1 MNTRTEDFNIDS
13 IYKLQKARVD
23 KQIEIV
29 MPTLKKKGASVLKT
43 DLPTPLTTLVH
54 ERYRQMAKELAW
66 IEQKSSIYENPAEK
80 RREELK
86 KICIL
91 NDINNPIIGEE
102 LYDPMKP
109 DTTHLF

>member
-1 MNTRTEDFNIDS
+1 MNTKNEDFDIDA
-13 IYKLQKARVD
+13 IFKLQKERVD

-29 MPTLKKKGASVLKT
+29 MPALKKKGASVIKS
-43 DLPTPLTTLVH
+43 DLATPLTTLVH
-54 ERYRQMAKELAW
+54 ERYKQMAKELAW
-66 IEQKSSIYENPAEK
+66 IEQKSTIYENPAEK

-91 NDINNPIIGEE
+91 HGINNPIIGEE